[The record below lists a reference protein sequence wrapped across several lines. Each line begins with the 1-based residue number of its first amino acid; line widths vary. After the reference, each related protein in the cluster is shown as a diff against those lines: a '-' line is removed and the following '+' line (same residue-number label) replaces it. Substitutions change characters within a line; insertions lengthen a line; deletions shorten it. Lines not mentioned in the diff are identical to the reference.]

1 MARRI
6 GSVGL
11 FCAATDAL
19 PPAALAAASEFGAA
33 CAANNLRLVYGGSG
47 RGLMGIAARAAMEGG
62 GEVVGVMPRML
73 ANRERAT
80 TDITELVMVDSLAAR
95 KERMAELSDAFV
107 ALPGGIG
114 TINEI
119 LEMVTWFD
127 IGIHRKPTI
136 LCNVDGFWDP
146 WEHMVKS
153 IETYGVFR
161 PGFRDSYRLAADVET
176 AIAGVMAHLNRQPSR
191 QTAHIEQRGTGL

>member
-1 MARRI
+1 MTRHI

-19 PPAALAAASEFGAA
+19 PPNAQAAAHDFGTA
-33 CAANNLRLVYGGSG
+33 CAANRIRLVYGGSG
-47 RGLMGIAARAAMEGG
+47 RGLMGIAARAAMAGG
-62 GEVVGVMPRML
+62 GEVVGVTPKLL
-73 ANRERAT
+73 ADRERAT
-80 TDITELVMVDSLAAR
+80 TEITELVMVDSLAAR
-95 KERMAELSDAFV
+95 KERMAELSDVFV

-136 LCNVDGFWDP
+136 LCNIDGFWGP
-146 WEHMVKS
+146 WERMVQS
-153 IETYGVFR
+153 IEAYGVFR
-161 PGFRDSYRLAADVET
+161 PGFRMSYRLAHDVQD
-176 AIAGVMAHLNRQPSR
+176 AIAGVIGHLKE
-191 QTAHIEQRGTGL
+191 TTGELTTLER

>member
-1 MARRI
+1 MKRRI

-19 PPAALAAASEFGAA
+19 PPNAQAAAAAFGAA
-33 CAANNLRLVYGGSG
+33 CAASNLRLVYGGSG
-47 RGLMGIAARAAMEGG
+47 RGLMGIAARAAMREG

-73 ANRERAT
+73 AGRERAT
-80 TDITELVMVDSLAAR
+80 TEITRLVMVDSLAGR

-136 LCNVDGFWDP
+136 LCNIDGFWDP
-146 WEHMVKS
+146 WEQMVQA
-153 IETYGVFR
+153 IEGYGVFR
-161 PGFRDSYRLAADVET
+161 PGFRMSYRLADSVQA
-176 AIAGVMAHLNRQPSR
+176 AITGVIDHLK
-191 QTAHIEQRGTGL
+191 QTTNGELTSPEH

>member
-1 MARRI
+1 MTRRI

-19 PPAALAAASEFGAA
+19 PPNAQTAAYAFGAA
-33 CAANNLRLVYGGSG
+33 CAESGLRLVYGGSG
-47 RGLMGIAARAAMEGG
+47 RGLMGIAARAAMAAG

-73 ANRERAT
+73 AGRERAT

-136 LCNVDGFWDP
+136 LCNIDGFWEP
-146 WEHMVKS
+146 WERMVQS
-153 IETYGVFR
+153 IEAYGVFR
-161 PGFRDSYRLAADVET
+161 PGFRMSYRLASAVDG
-176 AIAGVMAHLNRQPSR
+176 AIAAVIDHLR
-191 QTAHIEQRGTGL
+191 QTASKELTTPDR

>member
-1 MARRI
+1 MTRRI

-19 PPAALAAASEFGAA
+19 PPNAQAAASELGTA
-33 CAANNLRLVYGGSG
+33 CAGSGLRLVYGGSG
-47 RGLMGIAARAAMEGG
+47 RGLMGIAARAAMDAG
-62 GEVVGVMPRML
+62 GEVVGVMPQML

-80 TDITELVMVDSLAAR
+80 TAITELVMVDTLAAR
-95 KERMAELSDAFV
+95 KERMAELSDVFI

-136 LCNVDGFWDP
+136 LCNVDGFWDA
-146 WEHMVKS
+146 WERMVQS
-153 IETYGVFR
+153 IEGYGVFR
-161 PGFRDSYRLAADVET
+161 PGFRTSYRMAGDVRE
-176 AIAGVMAHLNRQPSR
+176 AIAGAIDHLK
-191 QTAHIEQRGTGL
+191 QTTSKELTTPAR

>member
-1 MARRI
+1 MTRRI

-19 PPAALAAASEFGAA
+19 PPNACKAAADFGTA
-33 CAANNLRLVYGGSG
+33 CAANELRLVYGGSG
-47 RGLMGIAARAAMEGG
+47 RGLMGIAARAAMGAG

-73 ANRERAT
+73 AGREHAT
-80 TDITELVMVDSLAAR
+80 AEITELVMVETLAAR
-95 KERMAELSDAFV
+95 KERMAELSDIFV

-127 IGIHRKPTI
+127 IGLHRKPTI
-136 LCNVDGFWDP
+136 LCNIDGFWDP
-146 WEHMVKS
+146 WEQMVES
-153 IETYGVFR
+153 IEGYGVFR
-161 PGFRDSYRLAADVET
+161 PGFRNSYCLAADVPS
-176 AIAGVMAHLNRQPSR
+176 AIAGAMDHLKQAKPSNG
-191 QTAHIEQRGTGL
+191 AQRTEEVGR

>member
-1 MARRI
+1 M
-6 GSVGL
+6 GL
-11 FCAATDAL
+11 
-19 PPAALAAASEFGAA
+19 
-33 CAANNLRLVYGGSG
+33 
-47 RGLMGIAARAAMEGG
+47 AARAAMAAG

-73 ANRERAT
+73 AGRERAS

-136 LCNVDGFWDP
+136 LCNIDGFWDP
-146 WEHMVKS
+146 WERMVQS
-153 IETYGVFR
+153 IEGYGVFR
-161 PGFRDSYRLAADVET
+161 PGFRMSYRLAGDVNG
-176 AIAGVMAHLNRQPSR
+176 AIAAVIDHLR
-191 QTAHIEQRGTGL
+191 QTAGNELTTPGPLSGTGNDIDQRRQGEQ